1 MSDAHRTCPYRG
13 LPAAAYWRGAVA
25 GIEAGAVDPA
35 SDPGFRLTPTSRIG
49 TAGSCF
55 AQHIARYLSQAGC
68 NYFVTE
74 PASPLLDAQT
84 AAEFQYG
91 TFSARFGNLYTSRQ
105 LLQLFRRAYGRFSP
119 TEDAWEF
126 GEGWVDPFR
135 PSVQPRGF
143 SSLSELHADRRFH
156 LAAVRRLFEEVDC
169 FVFTLGLTETWES
182 IEDGAVFP
190 VCPGCGYGSFDPQRY
205 RHRNLGVD
213 EVVADL
219 DAFIAEWRLVNPQ
232 ARLILTV
239 SPVPLIA
246 TMGGT
251 HVLQATT
258 YSKSVLRVAAETVRQ
273 RHEGV
278 AYFPSYEII
287 TSAASRGAYFAEDLR
302 SVTEDGVAHVMGSFF
317 RHVMDRPDAGAVP
330 RQPKSAAS
338 RAELSVLVSDV
349 ICDEEKTLG

>member
-1 MSDAHRTCPYRG
+1 MSDAHQTCPYRG

-25 GIEAGAVDPA
+25 GIDADVVDPV
-35 SDPGFRLTPTSRIG
+35 SELGFRLTPQSRIG

-68 NYFVTE
+68 NYFVAE
-74 PASPLLDAQT
+74 PASPLLDPQT

-105 LLQLFRRAYGRFSP
+105 LLQLFRRAYGSFTP
-119 TEDAWEF
+119 VEDAWVS
-126 GEGWVDPFR
+126 EGGWIDPFR
-135 PSVQPRGF
+135 PSIQPRGF
-143 SSLSELHADRRFH
+143 SSLGELHADRQFH
-156 LAAVRRLFEEVDC
+156 FAAVRRLFEQVDC

-190 VCPGCGYGSFDPQRY
+190 VCPGCGYGQFDPQRY
-205 RHRNLGVD
+205 RFRNLRVD
-213 EVVADL
+213 EVVADMN
-219 DAFIAEWRLVNPQ
+219 AFIAEWRLVNAD

-258 YSKSVLRVAAETVRQ
+258 YSKSVLRVAAEEVRQ

-278 AYFPSYEII
+278 TYFPSYEII
-287 TSAASRGAYFAEDLR
+287 TSAASRGAYFADDLR
-302 SVTEDGVAHVMGSFF
+302 SVTEEGVAHVMGCFF
-317 RHVMDRPDAGAVP
+317 RHVMEGEAGGA
-330 RQPKSAAS
+330 AAS
-338 RAELSVLVSDV
+338 PARRMSSRTELSALVSDV
-349 ICDEEKTLG
+349 ICDEEKLIG